1 MARED
6 HIPRVDEGKAVL
18 FERFRITV
26 PAYAGAMG
34 LSNNR

>member
-6 HIPRVDEGKAVL
+6 HIPRDNEGKAAL
-18 FERFRITV
+18 FERFRDTV
-26 PAYAGAMG
+26 PTYAGAMG